1 MTAITIVSKWRYL
14 EEALSVSEELVG
26 FTFHT
31 VEKLPPQTANLVI
44 LDEEHKGTAT
54 NVISIGNFAHADL
67 KKPLRLSDLIKLI
80 NSKLQRKV
88 IMLAQLEFDPIK
100 KSLKNQDIKVLITK
114 KEAELLKFLALHE
127 DEEFSAK
134 DLLHQV
140 WGYGE
145 DIKTNTL
152 DTHLYGLR
160 KSLEAV
166 GVENLIRQKN
176 GKYKIS
182 LQ

>member
-14 EEALSVSEELVG
+14 EEALSGSEELVG

-31 VEKLPPQTANLVI
+31 VEILPPQSTNLVI
-44 LDEEHKGTAT
+44 LDEENKITAT
-54 NVISIGNFAHADL
+54 NVICIGNFAQADL

-100 KSLKNQDIKVLITK
+100 KSLKNQDIEVLITK
-114 KEAELLKFLALHE
+114 KETELLQFLALHK

-134 DLLHQV
+134 DLLQKV
-140 WGYGE
+140 WGYGD

-166 GVENLIRQKN
+166 GVKNLIRQKT
-176 GKYKIS
+176 GKYKIC
-182 LQ
+182 LP